1 MLRISILP
9 LLLLITLGL
18 SNPDPTSEIDAYWD
32 AVSRTVNEGDFEGYS
47 ALYHP
52 DAILVNKISDDV
64 YPIAN
69 ALAGWKS
76 GFDNTKAGKMKASV
90 EFRFSERIHSGD
102 TAHDTGIFLYTAQ
115 AEGGEPQ
122 PFLCHFQGL
131 LIKKDGKWLMM
142 MEYQISQASQA
153 EWDALAN

>member
-9 LLLLITLGL
+9 FLLLITIGL
-18 SNPDPTSEIDAYWD
+18 SAPDPTSEIDAYWD

-52 DAILVNKISDDV
+52 DAILVSGISGDV
-64 YPIAN
+64 YPISN
-69 ALAGWKS
+69 ALAGWKP
-76 GFDNTKAGKMKASV
+76 GFDDTKAGKMKANV
-90 EFRFSERIHSGD
+90 EFRFSERIHSGNS
-102 TAHDTGIFLYTAQ
+102 AHDTGIFLYTAQ

-142 MEYQISQASQA
+142 MEYQISQATEA
-153 EWDALAN
+153 EWEALAK